1 MSEVKS
7 PCIKVCKHDSAGVCF
22 GCRRTKEEIG
32 NWLKYTNE
40 EREAVIK
47 KTRTRR
53 NVPGE
58 SPGGFMR

>member
-1 MSEVKS
+1 MGEVKS
-7 PCIKVCKHDSAGVCF
+7 PCIKVCKHDSKGVCF

-32 NWLKYTNE
+32 NWLRYTDE
-40 EREAVIK
+40 EKREVIR
-47 KTRTRR
+47 KTGERR